1 MIHTLRTFAVVLLAC
16 FVQTLAAQTTIRLGY
31 CPEEIS
37 DQASYLALNS
47 SLEVRFRAA
56 IVLPA
61 SRMQSLKGA
70 KLTKI
75 RVGAPEG
82 MSGWYVTLRK
92 SLTSAALIK
101 TVDLPTTKAGWNEA
115 VLPEPFEITGE
126 DLVVYYAGKLPAG
139 KGLLTDGQPNPN
151 GCYVYDGSDWVN
163 AYELGYK
170 PLALQAEI
178 EVEGELPANDLAI
191 ESCTFEPQ
199 FCHIGDEACAKV
211 RVANYGFT
219 EAALPQLTYSL
230 NGGEAQ
236 TLAPE
241 GSLAPS
247 AFTDIEVKFPTDG
260 CADGYN
266 ALTVALAAE
275 DGNPDNNSLEAQLPC
290 YAEAYPRKTL
300 LEHFTTL
307 PCVNCPYGLNVL
319 RGLVAGRKDYVWVA
333 HHVGYMT
340 DELTVNDSYKVSS
353 LAGVAGAPMACFD
366 RTVLPGLSSNTA
378 AAFSIGYS
386 SPQYGKEVLSPYFDQ
401 CSSTPAFV
409 SVHLDCTIDPAT
421 RRLGVEVTGE
431 RGALLDLFYPGQNL
445 SVWLVEDG
453 VETKDKQKGSGDQ
466 IHDNVFRTALT
477 AMLGDAIE
485 WNGNAY
491 SASFSYTLPETW
503 NAENLRVV
511 ALVNR
516 PETSDGTAAQVL
528 NAEQFELA
536 SLLAGISAPTADGPA
551 AQRTWVDLSG
561 RALAA
566 PAPGFCIER
575 IATPQG
581 IRSVKRVR

>member
-1 MIHTLRTFAVVLLAC
+1 MIQTLRTFAAVLLAC
-16 FVQTLAAQTTIRLGY
+16 FVQTLSAQTTLRLGY
-31 CPEEIS
+31 CPDEIS
-37 DQASYLALNS
+37 DQASYLTLNS
-47 SLEVRFRAA
+47 NLETRFRAA

-236 TLAPE
+236 ILAPE

-266 ALTVALAAE
+266 ALTVTLQTT
-275 DGNPDNNSLEAQLPC
+275 DGNPDNNTLDSQFAC

-319 RGLVAGRKDYVWVA
+319 RGVVSGRSDYVWVA
-333 HHVGYMT
+333 HHVGYMK

-353 LAGVAGAPMACFD
+353 LVGVAGAPMASFD
-366 RTVLPGLSSNTA
+366 RTVLPGLSSNTS
-378 AAFSIGYS
+378 AAFSIGYGN
-386 SPQYGKEVLSPYFDQ
+386 PQYGKEVLSPYFDQ

-516 PETSDGTAAQVL
+516 PETSDGTGAQVL
-528 NAEQFELA
+528 NAEQFAL
-536 SLLAGISAPTADGPA
+536 STLLADIADATAGSPA
-551 AQRTWVDLSG
+551 AQRTFFDLSG

-581 IRSVKRVR
+581 IRSVKRVK